1 MSVCPLYFS
10 VAQLCLTVCDP
21 MDCSPPGSSV
31 HGILQSRILEW
42 VAMPFSRGSSSPRVG
57 TCCLLQWQADSLPL
71 SHLGSP
77 CLGKDGQ
84 REAVRLSP
92 FTRWCFP
99 AGTLVSWAAL
109 PTGGDSLGSSLLFCW
124 CLMSCEYSRVLNC
137 VQLGAL
143 WEVYKVP
150 ECSGVDR
157 AMSGSQQK
165 GNVYP
170 K

>member
-10 VAQLCLTVCDP
+10 VAQLCLTLCDP

-42 VAMPFSRGSSSPRVG
+42 VAMPFSRGSSSPMVG

-71 SHLGSP
+71 SHMGSP

-92 FTRWCFP
+92 VHSVVLPCRDSGLLGCF
-99 AGTLVSWAAL
+99 AHRRGLTGKFIAFLLVPNEL
-109 PTGGDSLGSSLLFCW
+109 
-124 CLMSCEYSRVLNC
+124 
-137 VQLGAL
+137 
-143 WEVYKVP
+143 
-150 ECSGVDR
+150 
-157 AMSGSQQK
+157 
-165 GNVYP
+165 
-170 K
+170 